1 MSLGLKT
8 IITTNSDLQ
17 QKRFSNIFNKL
28 KINQD
33 YFCCNINISKGYTD
47 YDSNIAI
54 YTDHEIFKRFYKKS
68 DALYF
73 KKTDTLTL
81 KQLTELKRGDYV
93 THYDHGIGT
102 FDGLHTI
109 KNNVKQDVLK
119 IKYKN
124 DGVLYV
130 SVHSIQKGFKI

>member
-54 YTDHEIFKRFYKKS
+54 YTDHEIFKRFYKKVMRCTS
-68 DALYF
+68 
-73 KKTDTLTL
+73 KK
-81 KQLTELKRGDYV
+81 Q
-93 THYDHGIGT
+93 TH
-102 FDGLHTI
+102 
-109 KNNVKQDVLK
+109 
-119 IKYKN
+119 
-124 DGVLYV
+124 
-130 SVHSIQKGFKI
+130 

>member
-68 DALYF
+68 DSLYF
-73 KKTDTLTL
+73 KNRHINFKT
-81 KQLTELKRGDYV
+81 
-93 THYDHGIGT
+93 I
-102 FDGLHTI
+102 
-109 KNNVKQDVLK
+109 N
-119 IKYKN
+119 
-124 DGVLYV
+124 
-130 SVHSIQKGFKI
+130 